1 MTEDSS
7 WLANLYL
14 IGGSPCSG
22 KTTITD
28 RIAKTYGLPT
38 YRCDDAYFEHAKE
51 LTPEQPVFSRLANAS
66 AEAIWMRPVPL
77 QIEEELEIYRE
88 EFPFIV
94 RDLKNLAQSGPIIAE
109 GAALSPSLVATL
121 GIATHQAIWIVPTEE
136 FQRHHYGQRD
146 WRHDVV
152 KDCSDPDQAW
162 ENWMA
167 RDAGF
172 ALRVAAE
179 AREFGFALI
188 TTDGSASIETN
199 LDVVE
204 RRFKLRNR
212 SSFPG
217 TEVPGY

>member
-7 WLANLYL
+7 WLGNLYL

-22 KTTITD
+22 KTTITNQ
-28 RIAKTYGLPT
+28 IAETYGFST

-51 LTPEQPVFSRLANAS
+51 LTTEQPVFSRLVNTS
-66 AEAIWMRPVPL
+66 SEAIWMRPVPQ
-77 QIEEELEIYRE
+77 QIEEELAIYRE

-94 RDLKNLAQSGPIIAE
+94 RDLRYLAQSGPVIAE
-109 GAALSPSLVATL
+109 GAALLPSLVATL
-121 GIATHQAIWIVPTEE
+121 GIASHRAIWIVPTEE
-136 FQRHHYGQRD
+136 FQRYHYGQRD

-152 KDCSDPDQAW
+152 KDCSNPERAW

-172 ALRVAAE
+172 ARRVAAE
-179 AREFGFALI
+179 ARDHAFALI

-199 LDVVE
+199 LAIVE
-204 RRFKLRNR
+204 RHFGLWNR
-212 SSFPG
+212 SSFSRH
-217 TEVPGY
+217 

>member
-1 MTEDSS
+1 MTVDSS

-28 RIAKTYGLPT
+28 RIVETYGLAV
-38 YRCDDAYFEHAKE
+38 YRCDLAYFEHAKE
-51 LTPEQPVFSRLANAS
+51 LTAAQPVFTRLVNATS
-66 AEAIWMRPVPL
+66 EEIWMRPVPQ
-77 QIEEELEIYRE
+77 QIDEELEIYRE
-88 EFPFIV
+88 EFPFII
-94 RDLKNLAQSGPIIAE
+94 RDLEKLAASGPVIAE
-109 GAALSPSLVATL
+109 GAALLPSLVATL
-121 GIATHQAIWIVPTEE
+121 GIASHRAIWIVPTEE

-172 ALRVAAE
+172 ARQVTRE
-179 AREFGFALI
+179 AHKHGFALI
-188 TTDGSASIETN
+188 TVDGSASIETN
-199 LDVVE
+199 LSIVE
-204 RRFKLRNR
+204 RHFELRN
-212 SSFPG
+212 G
-217 TEVPGY
+217 

>member
-1 MTEDSS
+1 MTLDAS

-22 KTTITD
+22 KTTITNW
-28 RIAKTYGLPT
+28 IAETYGLPA

-51 LTPEQPVFSRLANAS
+51 LTAEQPVYSRLIKANS
-66 AEAIWMRPVPL
+66 EEIWMRSVPQ
-77 QIEEELEIYRE
+77 QIDEELEIYRE

-94 RDLKNLAQSGPIIAE
+94 RDLKNLARSGPVIAE
-109 GAALSPSLVATL
+109 GAALLPSLVATL
-121 GIATHQAIWIVPTEE
+121 GIASSRTIWIVPTEA

-152 KDCSDPDQAW
+152 KDCSDPEQAW

-172 ALRVAAE
+172 ARRVARE
-179 AREFGFALI
+179 ADDHGFALI
-188 TTDGSASIETN
+188 TVDGSVSIGTN
-199 LDVVE
+199 LAIVE
-204 RRFKLRNR
+204 HHFELRNR
-212 SSFPG
+212 SLFPG
-217 TEVPGY
+217 VETPG